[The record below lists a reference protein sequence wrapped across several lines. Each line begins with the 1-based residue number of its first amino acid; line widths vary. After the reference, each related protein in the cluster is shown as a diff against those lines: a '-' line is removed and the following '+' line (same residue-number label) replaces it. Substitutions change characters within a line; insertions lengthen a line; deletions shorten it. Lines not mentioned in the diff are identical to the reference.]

1 MSKRYLFSTKP
12 GLAAESLLKGLAQAH
27 MITVTTC
34 VVVLTDDDQVAALL
48 DKLETSE
55 RIDGITPKVQPT
67 ARAELNIPELRNSF
81 MVKREKRHYK
91 SGPMVECKVCHKTKP
106 AAQICK
112 TGECKPCKM
121 RANRLIKSQKSEKS
135 QGQWNSGMPKS
146 DGHHQEHLAELQA
159 RPKEKIDLTK
169 LAGRKLS

>member
-1 MSKRYLFSTKP
+1 MSKRFLFSMKA
-12 GLAAESLLKGLAQAH
+12 GLAAESVLKGLAAAH
-27 MITVTTC
+27 MITATSC
-34 VVVLTDDDQVAALL
+34 IVVCTDDDAVAALL
-48 DKLETSE
+48 SKLETSE
-55 RIDGITPKVQPT
+55 QIDGIIHKALNT
-67 ARAELNIPELRNSF
+67 ARAELNIPEMRNSLLG
-81 MVKREKRHYK
+81 KQEKRHYK
-91 SGPMVECKVCHKTKP
+91 SGPMVECKICHKTKP

-121 RANRLIKSQKSEKS
+121 QANRLIKSQKSKKS
-135 QGQWNSGMPKS
+135 QGQWTSTMPQS